1 MLGEFESSNARTQI
15 QRPNQTIINR
25 DTGATR
31 QVVSNVPDLVSL
43 HGPIKTSSYVNEGA
57 TLSVIFR
64 SGPPFPGT
72 IPFVWT
78 IVGEKGRIQVSNP
91 RGPYIQSLASGF
103 PTPIKVEDFASG
115 EVREESWEWEDW
127 QESLDAGG
135 RNIAKLYDLYYEGK
149 EQQAGVADFASAVL
163 RHTQVDSMLY

>member
-1 MLGEFESSNARTQI
+1 MLGEFESSNARVQI

-25 DTGATR
+25 DTGETR
-31 QVVSNVPDLVSL
+31 QVISNVPDLLSV
-43 HGPIKTSSYVNEGA
+43 HGPIKASNYVTEGA

-64 SGPPFPGT
+64 SGPPFPET

-78 IVGEKGRIQVSNP
+78 IIGEKGRIQVSNP

-115 EVREESWEWEDW
+115 QVREESWGWEDW
-127 QESLDAGG
+127 QEALSAGG
-135 RNIAKLYDLYYEGK
+135 RNIAKLYDLYYEEK
-149 EQQAGVADFASAVL
+149 AEQAGVADFASAVH